1 MQAIE
6 ESSFWCWK
14 HKLFGV
20 IYLLYMLAGRHL
32 SEDSYNV
39 LLEELRHTNS
49 KKNDWFVSDI
59 SIVPGIWQ
67 LALALDGD
75 DRDIV
80 TIRIKASSEFQERI
94 RFLDQIQSSLSTIE
108 IELH

>member
-1 MQAIE
+1 MQTIE

-20 IYLLYMLAGRHL
+20 VYFLHMLAGRHF

-39 LLEELRHTNS
+39 MLEELRHTNS
-49 KKNDWFVSDI
+49 GKNDWFVHNI
-59 SIVPGIWQ
+59 SIAPSIWQ
-67 LALALDGD
+67 LALALDED

-80 TIRIKASSEFQERI
+80 TIRIKAPSEFQERI
-94 RFLDQIQSSLSTIE
+94 HFLGQIQSSLSTIE

>member
-1 MQAIE
+1 MQTIE

-20 IYLLYMLAGRHL
+20 VYFLHMLAGRHF

-49 KKNDWFVSDI
+49 EKNDWFVSDI
-59 SIVPGIWQ
+59 SIVLGIWH
-67 LALALDGD
+67 LILALDRD

-80 TIRIKASSEFQERI
+80 AIRIKAPSEFQERI